1 MEITL
6 NNQTITVSD
15 NETLESILKQNNL
28 LDKKGIAVAV
38 NSTVISKQKWDNYK
52 LNNNDNIIIITAT
65 AGG

>member
-6 NNQTITVSD
+6 NNQTIAVSD
-15 NETLESILKQNNL
+15 NETLESILKQNYL

-38 NSTVISKQKWDNYK
+38 NSSVIPKNKWANTQ
-52 LNNNDNIIIITAT
+52 LNANDNIMIITAT